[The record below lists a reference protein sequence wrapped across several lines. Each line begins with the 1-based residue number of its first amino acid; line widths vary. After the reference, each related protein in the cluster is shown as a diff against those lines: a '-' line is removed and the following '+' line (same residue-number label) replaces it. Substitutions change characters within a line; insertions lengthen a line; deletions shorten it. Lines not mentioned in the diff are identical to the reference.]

1 MSDTRSAAV
10 PASDDAEVGQP
21 PSGGWPSPRPRWVP
35 VLRALLLT
43 VVGLGV
49 LSWILLT
56 PRAGSAQDFLQD
68 LRAGDVRSYQ
78 FTSMEDAVPYPG
90 LFVDDNGSDSD
101 PHLVWCSATYDC
113 HRVDASDV
121 AFLDDMAVS
130 SASAEETDQ
139 PSDEQSVVR
148 RVIRDQAANDPPTIR
163 TNASVEWLSQ
173 AMGITF
179 LALLVVLITGWQ
191 PRRSTKW
198 AAFWLLLLPGGLGML
213 WILVREAPWSRQMA
227 ALPEPATGLWS
238 PGRWTGGWTF
248 IAVALLSN
256 LVLNLPDVVWSAIP

>member
-1 MSDTRSAAV
+1 
-10 PASDDAEVGQP
+10 
-21 PSGGWPSPRPRWVP
+21 
-35 VLRALLLT
+35 
-43 VVGLGV
+43 
-49 LSWILLT
+49 
-56 PRAGSAQDFLQD
+56 
-68 LRAGDVRSYQ
+68 
-78 FTSMEDAVPYPG
+78 
-90 LFVDDNGSDSD
+90 
-101 PHLVWCSATYDC
+101 
-113 HRVDASDV
+113 
-121 AFLDDMAVS
+121 MAVS

-256 LVLNLPDVVWSAIP
+256 LVLDLPDVVWSAIP